1 MFDKEI
7 AQSLFNFL
15 DRHWLNTPSDY
26 GMSRPSYSDEEEEAS
41 HFFIN
46 EAKKLDI
53 PTFRD
58 MAGNYYFVLEGKNPS
73 LPAIVSGSHV
83 DSVPRGGRYDG
94 PAGVVAAFSILAAF
108 KKRGIVPPQTLCA
121 MIIRGEEGA
130 WFGQVS
136 IGAKLSIGDISYEKL
151 HQLRRADTN
160 TSLKDYMEH
169 IGLKPDML
177 KNQPVLFPL
186 HETACFIELHIEQGP
201 LLKDKNIPVGI
212 VTGIR
217 GNIRYREI
225 KCVGEAGHTGT
236 VPHHMRKDA
245 VRASVHVLA
254 KLEEAFTQLQ
264 QEGMDLVFTFPVAN
278 TGAAGAHTTIPFDF
292 RFAIEVRSQSQDTL
306 NRCEHIIADNIK
318 ISEDIYNVKFEVPQP
333 IKSLPAVMST
343 EVQHQ
348 LRTHSKEIDLP
359 SISMPSG
366 AGHDTAV
373 FANAGVPSGMIF
385 VRHNG
390 ISHNPD
396 EDMPFEDFS
405 LGVDLLAQFMLKG
418 FCPENGAIS
427 QQSFT
432 KSLLNNGAHP
442 I

>member
-7 AQSLFNFL
+7 AHSLISAL
-15 DRHWLNTPSDY
+15 DKHWINTPADF
-26 GMSRPSYSDEEEEAS
+26 GMLRPSYSEEEEEAAQ
-41 HFFIN
+41 FFIH

-58 MAGNYYFVLEGKNPS
+58 CAGNYYVVLEGKEPS

-94 PAGVVAAFSILAAF
+94 PAGVVAAFSILADF
-108 KKRGIVPPQTLCA
+108 KKRGFVPPQTVCA
-121 MIIRGEEGA
+121 MIVRGEEGA

-136 IGAKLSIGDISYEKL
+136 VGAKLSIGDIAYEKL
-151 HQLRRADTN
+151 QQLRRANTN
-160 TSLKDYMEH
+160 ISLQDSMKQ
-169 IGLKPDML
+169 IGLEPDML
-177 KNQPVLFPL
+177 KNQPVLFPVY
-186 HETACFIELHIEQGP
+186 ETACFIELHIEQGP

-217 GNIRYREI
+217 GNIRYREV

-245 VRASVHVLA
+245 VRASVYLLS
-254 KLEEAFTQLQ
+254 KLEEAFTSLQ
-264 QEGMDLVFTFPVAN
+264 EQGKDIVFTFPVAN
-278 TGAAGAHTTIPFDF
+278 TGASGAHTTIPFDF
-292 RFAIEVRSQSQDTL
+292 RFAIEVRSQSLDVLT
-306 NRCEHIIADNIK
+306 RCERIIAENIK
-318 ISEDIYNVKFEVPQP
+318 TSADKYNVKFEVPNL

-343 EVQHQ
+343 EVQDQ
-348 LRTHSKEIDLP
+348 LSAHAKEMDLS
-359 SISMPSG
+359 SIAMPSG

-390 ISHNPD
+390 ISHNPA

-405 LGVDLLAQFMLKG
+405 LGTELLAQFMQKG
-418 FCPENGAIS
+418 YFPKNGS
-427 QQSFT
+427 VNRQSFIEA
-432 KSLLNNGAHP
+432 LLNNGARLL
-442 I
+442 